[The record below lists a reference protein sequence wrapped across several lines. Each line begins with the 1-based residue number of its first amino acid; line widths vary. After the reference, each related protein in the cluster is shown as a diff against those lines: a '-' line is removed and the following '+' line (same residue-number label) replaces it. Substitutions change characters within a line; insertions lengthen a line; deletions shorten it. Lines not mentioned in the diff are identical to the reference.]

1 MKEECKTKMIS
12 GNFITQVS
20 LNLQLSL
27 LFSIKSIKKVL
38 FFCEINQVLIRNLI

>member
-38 FFCEINQVLIRNLI
+38 FFFW

>member
-38 FFCEINQVLIRNLI
+38 FFLVRLIKF